1 MQGWKRCLTMVAIVL
16 GLLVNRAVAEPVR
29 VGVIKMAAL
38 TDPWLAEKEG
48 FFKKNGI
55 DATLVEFRAGAEAAA
70 ALQGGSV
77 DIVLMI
83 PGTAMTAIERGF
95 DMVAIFQNEIAKTKG
110 PDSGSIQVRNGS
122 DIMTLK
128 DLAGKRVA
136 VSQLHSQNTVGA
148 QMLIKQAGVDPSSV
162 QFIEL
167 PFPTQYD
174 ALKNKAVDAVV
185 TVDPYTTQLQSSGL
199 GRVISWNYVESIPE
213 QPLGAWFA
221 KRNYLA
227 KNGELIDRFNKAIK
241 ESIDYLNADPDRA
254 RAAVV
259 AYTGLDPKLVAS
271 MPLIT
276 WDYHVQPDR
285 WRKVVELMT
294 KSGELKKPHS
304 PEEFFGEPIKPY
316 IVGAS
321 N

>member
-1 MQGWKRCLTMVAIVL
+1 MDSRKISLLAATVVVAL
-16 GLLVNRAVAEPVR
+16 FTESAAAEPMR

-38 TDPWLAEKEG
+38 TDPWLAERQG

-55 DATLVEFRAGAEAAA
+55 DAKLVEFRAGAEAAA

-95 DMVAIFQNEIAKTKG
+95 DMVAVFQNEIAKPKG
-110 PDSGSIQVRNGS
+110 PDSGSIQVRNDS
-122 DIMTLK
+122 DIKTLK

-148 QMLIKQAGVDPSSV
+148 QMLIKEAGVDLSTV
-162 QFIEL
+162 QLIEL

-174 ALKNKAVDAVV
+174 ALRNKAVDAVV
-185 TVDPYTTQLQSSGL
+185 TVDPYTTQLRSAGL
-199 GRVISWNYVESIPE
+199 GRVISWNYVESIPN
-213 QPLGAWFA
+213 QPLGVWFV

-227 KNGELIDRFNKAIK
+227 KNTDLVSRFNKSIQ

-254 RAAVV
+254 RAEVV
-259 AYTGLDPKLVAS
+259 AYTGLDPKLVQS

-276 WDYHVQPDR
+276 WDYRVQPDR
-285 WRKVVELMT
+285 WQKVIDLMT
-294 KSGELKKPHS
+294 KTGELRKSHT
-304 PEEFFGEPIKPY
+304 PEEYFGEPIKPY
-316 IVGAS
+316 IVGGS
-321 N
+321 H